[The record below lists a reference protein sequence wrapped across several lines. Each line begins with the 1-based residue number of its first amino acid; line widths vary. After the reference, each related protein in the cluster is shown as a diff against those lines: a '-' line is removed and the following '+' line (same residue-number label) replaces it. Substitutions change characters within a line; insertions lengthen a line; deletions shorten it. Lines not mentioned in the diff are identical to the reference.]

1 MKKIPKERKEAI
13 LAKRSGP
20 DRQPVA
26 VVAAKEGLRT
36 GTWTNTPKQALRS
49 ARRLPE
55 SGDGLEGGSGRVGL
69 NFLKLE
75 G

>member
-36 GTWTNTPKQALRS
+36 GTWTNPPQQ
-49 ARRLPE
+49 ARR
-55 SGDGLEGGSGRVGL
+55 RA
-69 NFLKLE
+69 
-75 G
+75 

>member
-36 GTWTNTPKQALRS
+36 GTWINPPQQ